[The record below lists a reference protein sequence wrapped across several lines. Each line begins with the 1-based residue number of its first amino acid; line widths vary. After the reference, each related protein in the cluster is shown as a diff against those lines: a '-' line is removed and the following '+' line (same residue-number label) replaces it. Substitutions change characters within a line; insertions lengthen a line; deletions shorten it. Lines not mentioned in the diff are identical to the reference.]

1 MIERTQPVVKGLDK
15 NGELK
20 WGKVPMPYWQM
31 AMFPVKYVGDF
42 FSFWARLSLF
52 QKADIEIESSSS
64 MELRFT
70 PWKKKA
76 RKHQGD

>member
-1 MIERTQPVVKGLDK
+1 MIERTQPIVKGLDK

-20 WGKVPMPYWQM
+20 WTKVPMAYWQM
-31 AMFPVKYVGDF
+31 AMFPVRYIGDF
-42 FSFWARLSLF
+42 VMHWTKLKLF
-52 QKADIEIESSSS
+52 HDTGVEIESPS